1 MSNTL
6 YNSSAHF
13 TKSISIENVFGFSL
27 IIVTIYCMSTIFQK
41 NIETMES
48 DSSPQFIIKR
58 GDNIYDDFYVDIY
71 DTLFFYKPKHDYELS
86 LIFEK
91 TSPTRNSKILDI
103 GSGTGHHVGDIN
115 KAGYNVKGID
125 ISRSMIKKAMQ
136 NYPNSDFVQGDVL
149 KSITFPSNSFTHI
162 ICMNFTIYVI
172 NDMDLLFN
180 NCMNWLT
187 SDGYLIVHIA
197 DPTMFNPI
205 LNISESTYSDGPK
218 IISHST
224 INDYKCETTFNIIEN
239 NATFTETFKNVHNDD
254 VRKNFHEITMPTPEN
269 MKIKAD
275 AHGFIFKSRSKLHTV
290 GYEGQYIYFF
300 KKSA

>member
-1 MSNTL
+1 MSIAL

-13 TKSISIENVFGFSL
+13 TKNISIENVFGFSL

-115 KAGYNVKGID
+115 KAGFNVKGID
-125 ISRSMIKKAMQ
+125 KSNSMIKKAIK
-136 NYPNSDFVQGDVL
+136 NYPNSEFVKGDAL
-149 KSITFPSNSFTHI
+149 KSITFPSNSLTHI

-172 NDMDLLFN
+172 NDLDLLFN

-197 DPTMFNPI
+197 DPELFNPI
-205 LNISESTYSDGPK
+205 LNISDSTYSDGPK

-224 INDYKCETTFNIIEN
+224 INDYKCETTFNIIED
-239 NATFTETFKNVHNDD
+239 NATFTETFKKGHNN
-254 VRKNFHEITMPTPEN
+254 VRKNFHEITIPSPEN
-269 MKIKAD
+269 MKIKAET
-275 AHGFIFKSRSKLHTV
+275 HGFTFKSRSELHAV

-300 KKSA
+300 KKSS